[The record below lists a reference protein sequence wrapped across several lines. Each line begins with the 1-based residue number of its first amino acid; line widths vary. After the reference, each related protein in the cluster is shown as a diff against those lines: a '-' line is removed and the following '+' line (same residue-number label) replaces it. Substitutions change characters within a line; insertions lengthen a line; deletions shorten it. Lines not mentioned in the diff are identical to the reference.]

1 MPSNIAVN
9 GPSGDLMSR
18 TYDPIEQ
25 SSEHRNLDV
34 VRGFIVFVAIVAI
47 VIGIVS
53 LTLPGATLVVISVL
67 FGVFLI
73 VAAIYRIAIAF
84 ESRSASAGGFVINLI
99 VAAVLFGTGIVCLNS
114 SAQSLAILAIVV
126 GIGWIFDGIAD
137 LFAAGLGSTKG
148 RRGLVAL
155 SGVVS
160 ILAGIAF
167 LFLPGFSLTVF
178 VQVAAILLI
187 IVGVT
192 ALFTLPRRAV
202 RAF

>member
-1 MPSNIAVN
+1 
-9 GPSGDLMSR
+9 MSR

-84 ESRSASAGGFVINLI
+84 ESRSASTGGFVINLI

-192 ALFTLPRRAV
+192 ALFTLPRRA
-202 RAF
+202 ASTF